1 MVRTAKLPPSK
12 DEIRSVE
19 GPDASR
25 GGAEGTAPT
34 TILTL
39 RSVSFQGVRSPSLI
53 SLATAY
59 YRRGGADYHRKPD
72 LRNPLSMTDLTDACA
87 CIDFHHLPRQ
97 SRRDFHGAHDRD
109 PGDAQQRRIRI
120 PLAGAAVHSLEVA

>member
-1 MVRTAKLPPSK
+1 M
-12 DEIRSVE
+12 E
-19 GPDASR
+19 GLEAGR
-25 GGAEGTAPT
+25 GGSEGTALYHNT
-34 TILTL
+34 NSAIGLVSRQVTL
-39 RSVSFQGVRSPSLI
+39 VI

-97 SRRDFHGAHDRD
+97 SRGDFQGAHDCD